1 MNGWKRGMA
10 ALCAGVLCLTTA
22 SAHSHPWSTP
32 QEPPAVSPW
41 AQGEVARAR
50 ELGLVPADYPVI
62 EDYRQ
67 PITRA
72 QFCDIALQYVAIQ
85 AHCADLESYGESL
98 MPLVTEYLGQ
108 SNEFGYPKDMFTDGN
123 REVSTAYHL
132 GLVEGRGDGTF
143 DPEGLITRQEA
154 SAMLTRAYTV
164 CGGILPEETGEAAF
178 PDGAEIAPWARES
191 AAALAGWGVM
201 GGTEDGLF
209 DPAGHYSVEQCLVTF
224 LRLYENGPVS
234 RKNGNVPLLFTYDQC
249 MAYLDKRAKEL
260 EEVGYGT
267 YEKLRVEGPVATFVL
282 HVNGAGSM
290 HTGAAPYLVYR
301 DGGMVKLDMGVCNVM
316 GTWDLSGGTD
326 FQNCRFSEDGRT
338 FFCDIPLTDDIGGP
352 GEVLSHEKGLYHIT
366 IDVDTC
372 RFQTQREDLP
382 Q

>member
-22 SAHSHPWSTP
+22 SAHSHPWSVAP
-32 QEPPAVSPW
+32 EPPAVSPW
-41 AQGEVARAR
+41 AQAEVDRAL
-50 ELGLVPADYPVI
+50 ELGLEPSYDVV
-62 EDYRQ
+62 DYRQ

-72 QFCDIALQYVAIQ
+72 QFCEIALEYVAIQ
-85 AHCADLESYGESL
+85 AHCKDSDEQGDSLGALVPEYMGEWDE
-98 MPLVTEYLGQ
+98 EYPWVK
-108 SNEFGYPKDMFTDGN
+108 EVFPDGD
-123 REVSTAYHL
+123 RAVSVAYYL

-154 SAMLTRAYTV
+154 AAMLTRAYTV
-164 CGGILPEETGEAAF
+164 CGGVLPEETGAAAF

-201 GGTEDGLF
+201 NGREDGRF
-209 DPAGHYSVEQCLVTF
+209 DPAGHYSVEQCLLTF

-234 RKNGNVPLLFTYDQC
+234 RKNGNVPPLFSYDQC
-249 MAYLDKRAKEL
+249 MAYLDKKAREL

-267 YEKLRVEGPVATFVL
+267 YEKLRVEGPAATFVL
-282 HVNGAGSM
+282 HVNGAGFM
-290 HTGAAPYLVYR
+290 HTSAAPYLVYR
-301 DGGMVKLDMGVCNVM
+301 DGGMVKLDMGVCNVE
-316 GTWDLSGGTD
+316 GTLMLSGSTD
-326 FQNCRFSEDGRT
+326 VQNCRFSEDGRT
-338 FFCDIPLTDDIGGP
+338 FFCDILLTRDIGGP

-372 RFQTQREDLP
+372 RYQTQREDLT
-382 Q
+382 